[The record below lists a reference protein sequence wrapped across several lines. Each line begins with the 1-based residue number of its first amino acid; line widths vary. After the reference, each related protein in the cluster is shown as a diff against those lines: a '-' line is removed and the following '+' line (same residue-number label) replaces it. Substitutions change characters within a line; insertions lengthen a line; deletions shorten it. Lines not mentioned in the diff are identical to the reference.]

1 MNRTVLFPFAEFWPF
16 YLWFV
21 LGILL
26 VLLLDLGVFHRR
38 SEEISFRHAL
48 RLSVLWVVLAL
59 LYSGWFYWYLRGY
72 FSDNP
77 HVLVSGETP
86 VAKAGD
92 YYLQFLSG
100 YLVEKA
106 LAIDN
111 IFVFVVLFNFF
122 GIPVRYQHRV
132 LFYGIIGALLFRALF
147 IAGGAV
153 VMGFDWML
161 WVFGGLLVLTGVKL
175 LYHDPEEID
184 LEGSRILKI
193 VRKLIPVTPG
203 LRSNHFFVREEGI
216 LMATPLFV
224 ALLVV
229 ELSDILFAFDSV
241 PAIFALTDEPL
252 IVFTS
257 NIFAVLGLRAMYF
270 LLASV
275 VDKFYLLRFGLA
287 VVLIFVGIKMA
298 ILNPLWNGHFPILPS
313 LLFIV
318 IAIASSIMAS
328 ILFPKNDPVELAA
341 SDGDVPQETGE

>member
-21 LGILL
+21 LGILV
-26 VLLLDLGVFHRR
+26 VLLLDLGVFHKR
-38 SEEISFRHAL
+38 SEEISFRQAL
-48 RLSVLWVVLAL
+48 RLSVLWVALAL
-59 LYSGWFYWYLRGY
+59 VYSGWFYWYVRGY
-72 FSDNP
+72 FTDNP
-77 HVLVSGETP
+77 QVLSSGETA
-86 VAKAGD
+86 VGKATD

-106 LAIDN
+106 LAVDN

-122 GIPVRYQHRV
+122 GIPVKYQHRV

-153 VMGFDWML
+153 VMSIDWML

-175 LYHDPEEID
+175 LFHDPEEID
-184 LEGSRILKI
+184 LESSRILKI

-203 LRSNHFFVREEGI
+203 LRSNHFFVKEGGV
-216 LMATPLFV
+216 LMATPLLV

-287 VVLIFVGIKMA
+287 VVLIFIGIKMA
-298 ILNPLWNGHFPILPS
+298 VLNPLWDGHFPILPS
-313 LLFIV
+313 LVFIL
-318 IAIASSIMAS
+318 IAIATSIMAS
-328 ILFPKNDPVELAA
+328 ILFPKNPSAQLGALEGEV
-341 SDGDVPQETGE
+341 SPETRE

>member
-16 YLWFV
+16 YAWFV
-21 LGILL
+21 AGILV

-48 RLSVLWVVLAL
+48 RLSVLWVALAL
-59 LYSGWFYWYLRGY
+59 LYSGWFYWYVRGY

-77 HVLVSGETP
+77 QVLAQGETP
-86 VAKAGD
+86 VIKAWD

-106 LAIDN
+106 LAVDN
-111 IFVFVVLFNFF
+111 ILVFVVLFNFF

-132 LFYGIIGALLFRALF
+132 LFYGILGALLFRALF
-147 IAGGAV
+147 IAAGAV
-153 VMGFDWML
+153 VMSIDWML
-161 WVFGGLLVLTGVKL
+161 WIFGGLLVLTGIKL
-175 LYHDPEEID
+175 FYHDPEEID
-184 LEGSRILKI
+184 LEGSRVLKI
-193 VRKLIPVTPG
+193 VRRLIPVTSG
-203 LRSNHFFVREEGI
+203 LRSNHFLVREGGV
-216 LMATPLFV
+216 LMATPLLV

-287 VVLIFVGIKMA
+287 VVLVFIGVKMA
-298 ILNPLWNGHFPILPS
+298 ILNPLWGGHFPILRS
-313 LLFIV
+313 LVFIV
-318 IAIASSIMAS
+318 IAISAS
-328 ILFPKNDPVELAA
+328 IVASVLFPKGGADELIVP
-341 SDGDVPQETGE
+341 DGDVSPETRE